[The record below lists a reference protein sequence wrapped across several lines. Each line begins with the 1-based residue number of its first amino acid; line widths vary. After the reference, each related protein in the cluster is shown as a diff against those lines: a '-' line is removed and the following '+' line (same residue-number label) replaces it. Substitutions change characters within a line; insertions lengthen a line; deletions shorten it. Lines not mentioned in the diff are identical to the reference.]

1 MVSLKIE
8 SKLFELSF
16 GLSGGYSAPR
26 NGQLDV
32 SNTVNGPWLKMKEF
46 TCLLSRK
53 IEDVENEEEKFV
65 LNFRRK

>member
-8 SKLFELSF
+8 IKMFELSF
-16 GLSGGYSAPR
+16 ARSGGYSAPR

-32 SNTVNGPWLKMKEF
+32 SNAVNGPWLKVKDF

-53 IEDVENEEEKFV
+53 IGKMKNDDKE
-65 LNFRRK
+65 